1 MKFILFALLSAILLS
16 ACSDGQEEEISTG
29 KYGMLSTNSPQFTA
43 VVFIRAIY
51 NDQTLDRAIEVS
63 DERFARI
70 LQNHH
75 TNKNVQRHM
84 LNLRLDSMTV
94 DPVSGGTLLLS
105 DAQKEAQIE
114 VKIIGNYEGNQIV
127 DLKTISMVRESGNW
141 LVTGIKNTIP

>member
-1 MKFILFALLSAILLS
+1 MS

-84 LNLRLDSMTV
+84 LNLRLDNMTV

-105 DAQKEAQIE
+105 DVQKEAQIE